1 METVL
6 VIHCWK
12 INYPKLKDFKQQ
24 AFIIINSFW
33 ESGIRNWLCCV
44 VLGQNLSLGCSKDVG
59 WGCSH
64 GKAWL
69 GLNGLVSRWLIHMAV
84 GRRPQFLTIGPID
97 RAAWTHSC
105 PAAGFS
111 WDEPFTRERGGLLSE
126 VAYHHIYQWVIKFTT
141 HSRGGKLSST
151 LFFSF
156 NFWREQCQRICGH
169 ILKSLLRLSWWLR
182 ILHNTL

>member
-44 VLGQNLSLGCSKDVG
+44 VLGQNVSLGCSKDVG

-156 NFWREQCQRICGH
+156 NFFFFFFLASIFEGSNVKEFVGIF
-169 ILKSLLRLSWWLR
+169 
-182 ILHNTL
+182 